1 MQSTQK
7 VPFAQTALS
16 SASVTA
22 GILIGDTNGDGTV
35 NVADIGQTK
44 SQSGHTVT
52 SFNFREDVTVDG
64 SINVADIGLVTDA
77 SDARSIVGTEGYL
90 APEGPGTPQADLF
103 ALGKVLSPQYLIWV
117 MPAIALLPLRPRLT
131 LAALAA
137 FYAALPLTQWIYP
150 LHYGELV
157 QLLTPLPVVV
167 LATRN
172 IVLVLA
178 LATLLGAFWQLPLGC
193 FRPVGNTDSEFLF
206 CYLLGRMEAE
216 GQVLSNER
224 GWHWL
229 ASQLAELNRYGKL
242 NCLLADGR
250 RLFCYHDAAGFKG
263 LHFRKVHVRGALRRF
278 EDADLRIDL
287 AGEDVNQ
294 GFVIA
299 THPLSSA
306 GWQPVSCGELIVIEQ
321 GLVRFSSQRSVES
334 SEFGRV
340 DAPGAQT

>member
-1 MQSTQK
+1 MCELMGLSFARPISADFSIRSFALRCQDNADGWGLGWYPDHSLALVKEPLEWRTSPVSGFLETYPGLLASIYIAHVRHK
-7 VPFAQTALS
+7 TTGGKATHADTHPFARELGGQDFCFAH
-16 SASVTA
+16 
-22 GILIGDTNGDGTV
+22 NG
-35 NVADIGQTK
+35 
-44 SQSGHTVT
+44 
-52 SFNFREDVTVDG
+52 
-64 SINVADIGLVTDA
+64 
-77 SDARSIVGTEGYL
+77 
-90 APEGPGTPQADLF
+90 
-103 ALGKVLSPQYLIWV
+103 
-117 MPAIALLPLRPRLT
+117 
-131 LAALAA
+131 
-137 FYAALPLTQWIYP
+137 
-150 LHYGELV
+150 
-157 QLLTPLPVVV
+157 
-167 LATRN
+167 
-172 IVLVLA
+172 
-178 LATLLGAFWQLPLGC
+178 TLLGAFGQLPLGRL
-193 FRPVGNTDSEFLF
+193 RPVGNTDSEFLF

-263 LHFRKVHVRGALRRF
+263 LHFRKVHVRDALRRF

-306 GWQPVSCGELIVIEQ
+306 GWQPVRGGELIVIEQ

-334 SEFGRV
+334 SEFGRA
-340 DAPGAQT
+340 DAPGART